1 MQSANLIDEKVN
13 PSSMMTAFKEMI
25 KFQLQAENERILGIR
40 PNSNNY
46 DAKYNKLKEIPDYL
60 E

>member
-1 MQSANLIDEKVN
+1 MQSAGLCDPNVDPE
-13 PSSMMTAFKEMI
+13 PMMDAFKQMI

-40 PNSNNY
+40 PNSHNY
-46 DAKYNKLKEIPDYL
+46 DAKYNKIREIPTF